1 MLVTLCEELVICFSV
16 IKIKNYT
23 LFSSLIAKEWRTNQT
38 STRNWRSCIYHTHCE
53 MTESVHLLAFSVL
66 TIALSVFESQQLG
79 KWGQPRSQLQTK
91 PIALAFALLSPAAML
106 CNCQT
111 VIKWMSDMN
120 YRVRIGEDRKT
131 AKAIQA
137 SPDRTLPLIGT
148 ESCGFFI
155 QLSRE
160 LPEISYLLTD
170 EHENWKGQLKRRI
183 SWIPPTLS
191 WFFSNFYTE
200 FFIFLFKSLV

>member
-53 MTESVHLLAFSVL
+53 MTESVHLLASSVL

-120 YRVRIGEDRKT
+120 YRVRIGEDSEGNTGFSRQDFT
-131 AKAIQA
+131 VNRHRI
-137 SPDRTLPLIGT
+137 LW
-148 ESCGFFI
+148 FFI

-160 LPEISYLLTD
+160 LPEIFYLLTD